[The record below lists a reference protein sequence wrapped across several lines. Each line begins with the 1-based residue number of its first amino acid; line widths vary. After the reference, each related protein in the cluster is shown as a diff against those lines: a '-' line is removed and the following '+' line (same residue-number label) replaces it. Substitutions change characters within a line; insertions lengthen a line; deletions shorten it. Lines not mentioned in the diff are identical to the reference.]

1 MRITK
6 HLKSG
11 LTVALAGILLSA
23 VPASVTLAQLAK
35 PDGILSEGDVLPHE
49 TPLNFLA
56 PCSQCHVAFDQ
67 WAESLYE
74 IKKPTTVTTQDF
86 QAVRDL
92 QWQLAQKLAIP
103 CTGSCGH
110 PTNYQIHPVS
120 GQPCTLCHAKFL
132 EGKHT
137 GIDMTINEYDPFLSC
152 GTALCHDGKGHTDL
166 KKFGEKIPFWTM
178 AFAEVSED
186 PVAAA
191 TALADLLSRTQ
202 QFAAPDMAPPAPIAQ
217 LAKAE
222 GKWKHEIKSRLGSIV
237 NSDLLPVA
245 ELLEDNVAIL
255 TAVMS
260 PDLIAGTLEGKVEA
274 KTAGADGKGNA
285 ELRTYIVEYDK
296 SLNAIQDLLKETL
309 MESKYKPAHPAG
321 AMDFFIAEVTKRFF
335 TPKQIKAGEAVP
347 AELTLETVVWNLVGG
362 GQIVGEFKAEETK
375 ITFKNMQSNSANNRF
390 TAYLTALSVLSQ
402 LDKAYPETPLT
413 EAKYAHTYTGIEDA
427 RWAIADAIN
436 AYVATLPEKELKY
449 ELKGAKDTETA
460 ADIGALM
467 PVKVS
472 QHTGEKILKLK
483 SEIKIKYDKPLEPE
497 VKAEA
502 AAAAAE

>member
-23 VPASVTLAQLAK
+23 VPASVTLAELVK
-35 PDGILSEGDVLPHE
+35 DDGIPNGVEPPPHDK
-49 TPLNFLA
+49 PLNFLQ
-56 PCSQCHVAFDQ
+56 PCSQCHVRYDQ

-74 IKKPTTVTTQDF
+74 IKKPTILTATDF
-86 QAVRDL
+86 IAVRDL

-110 PTNYQIHPVS
+110 PIDYQIHPVFD
-120 GQPCTLCHAKFL
+120 QPCTLCHAKFL
-132 EGKHT
+132 EGKHA
-137 GIDMTINEYDPFLSC
+137 GIDMTINEYNPFLSC
-152 GTALCHDGKGHTDL
+152 GTALCHEGKGHTDL
-166 KKFGEKIPFWTM
+166 KKFGEKIPFWSM
-178 AFAEVSED
+178 AFTAVGQSPET
-186 PVAAA
+186 A
-191 TALADLLSRTQ
+191 TGVADLLARAQ
-202 QFAAPDMAPPAPIAQ
+202 LAAAGLAPAAPILQ

-222 GKWKHEIKSRLGSIV
+222 GKWKHEIKSRLGWIV

-245 ELLEDNVAIL
+245 EVLEDNVVVL

-260 PDLIAGTLEGKVEA
+260 PNSVAGTLEGKVEA
-274 KTAGADGKGNA
+274 KTAGAAGKGNA
-285 ELRTYIVEYDK
+285 DLRTYILEYD
-296 SLNAIQDLLKETL
+296 NAFKAIFPLVKETL

-347 AELTLETVVWNLVGG
+347 AALTPETVVWNLVGG
-362 GQIVGEFKAEETK
+362 GQIVGEFKAAETK

-413 EAKYAHTYTGIEDA
+413 EAKYAHTYAGAEDA

-436 AYVATLPEKELKY
+436 AYAATLPDKEMTY

-472 QHTGEKILKLK
+472 QHAGEKILKLK